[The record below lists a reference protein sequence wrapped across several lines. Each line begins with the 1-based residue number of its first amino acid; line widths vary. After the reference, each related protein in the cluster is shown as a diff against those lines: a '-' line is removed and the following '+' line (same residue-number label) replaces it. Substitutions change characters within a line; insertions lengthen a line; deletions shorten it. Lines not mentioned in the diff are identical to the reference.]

1 VTDGRV
7 TAPATVADLLR
18 ARRAA
23 GSRPLG
29 RDDGA
34 RVALIIEG
42 GGMRGVVSAA
52 MAGIIEREGLTET
65 LDLVVGTSA
74 GALNGAALV
83 AGVARECCEAYW
95 TAFCSRRFINLAR
108 LAVGRPAIDVA
119 WTLDYAS
126 ERLDADRHRR
136 TLSSPIELHCVAVD
150 VDTAEAVDLTG
161 MSARETLY
169 SALLASSRLP
179 YVGGDPVEHE
189 GRRYIDGGLIDPI
202 PVGPALA
209 GGATHLL
216 VLQTRPEG
224 VPRSSPGGLADR
236 LIVRRL
242 RALNPALVDLYRGRI
257 AEYER
262 ITADLAGLAAAE
274 GPPWV
279 QVIRPPSG
287 TPSVSQLERDA
298 AALEAAAGAARRCAE
313 AVLGG

>member
-1 VTDGRV
+1 VTVCDV
-7 TAPATVADLLR
+7 LR

-23 GSRPLG
+23 GSRPLA

-34 RVALIIEG
+34 RVALVLEG

-52 MAGIIEREGLTET
+52 MAGVLEREGLTGT

-83 AGVARECCEAYW
+83 AGVAGECCEAYW

-108 LAVGRPAIDVA
+108 LLVGRPAIDVA

-126 ERLDADRHRR
+126 ARLDADRHRR
-136 TLSSPIELHCVAVD
+136 TLASPIELHCIAVD
-150 VDTAEAVDLTG
+150 VETCAAVDLTG
-161 MSARETLY
+161 MSTRETLY

-179 YVGGDPVEHE
+179 FVGGEPVEHE
-189 GRRYIDGGLIDPI
+189 GRRYLDGGLLDPI
-202 PVGPALA
+202 PLGPALA
-209 GGATHLL
+209 AGATHVL

-242 RALNPALVDLYRGRI
+242 QSLNPGLVDLYRSRI

-262 ITADLAGLAAAE
+262 ITADLAARAAASN

-279 QVIRPPSG
+279 QVIRPPRDA
-287 TPSVSQLERDA
+287 PSVSQLERDP
-298 AALEAAAGAARRCAE
+298 AALEAAAVAARTCAQ
-313 AVLGG
+313 AALGRD